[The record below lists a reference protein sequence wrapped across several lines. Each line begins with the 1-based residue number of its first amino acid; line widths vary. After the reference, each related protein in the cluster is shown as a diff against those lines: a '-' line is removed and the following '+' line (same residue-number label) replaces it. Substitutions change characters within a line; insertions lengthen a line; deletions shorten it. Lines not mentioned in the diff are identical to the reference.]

1 MIGPKEWEELK
12 NEISKLNPILRIKR
26 LKEALV
32 RAADSKL
39 KSEINELILKAESDS
54 IEFFDSRDTK
64 PTVSPSL
71 ENLVSGRK
79 FEEGRNDR
87 KIEDIAMEES
97 SLTDSEV
104 KKKAV
109 NYDPNKKSEFYN
121 SDKDAL
127 DDAYK
132 PMDHNTHEIEFEENS
147 LNKRKDYVNR
157 EEVDFNGTQS

>member
-1 MIGPKEWEELK
+1 
-12 NEISKLNPILRIKR
+12 
-26 LKEALV
+26 
-32 RAADSKL
+32 
-39 KSEINELILKAESDS
+39 
-54 IEFFDSRDTK
+54 
-64 PTVSPSL
+64 
-71 ENLVSGRK
+71 
-79 FEEGRNDR
+79 
-87 KIEDIAMEES
+87 MEES

-127 DDAYK
+127 DAAYK